1 MCLPRSST
9 DWQQKLRQFLDI
21 TFGGTSRG
29 GTAPCPCPRCVCMS
43 YRPQSEVQLHV
54 LSRGFAESFI
64 NEGEGSDVG
73 LYNQDVHP
81 ADVEVH
87 NDAPPPANVE
97 ADNKAT
103 AEEVGD
109 DNNKESTPSEDHGAT
124 HLVRSLIRGAIHGE
138 IIDIDDNEQP
148 NKHAKIFL
156 KLLQEAEKQLY
167 PGCTDA
173 TKVSFIVELFQV
185 KCSTGMSNRALEAVL
200 NLFSR
205 FLPKGH
211 CVPDT
216 MEKVQRV
223 VRDLGLDY
231 VKIDAC
237 EKDCVLFWKENTN
250 LDTCP
255 KCGES
260 RWKTSDGGAYDQR
273 GDADGGAGADKTN
286 KKRVPRKILRYFPLT
301 PRLQRLY
308 TTESTSSQM

>member
-1 MCLPRSST
+1 
-9 DWQQKLRQFLDI
+9 
-21 TFGGTSRG
+21 
-29 GTAPCPCPRCVCMS
+29 MS

-54 LSRGFAESFI
+54 LARGFAESFI
-64 NEGEGSDVG
+64 REGEGSDVG
-73 LYNQDVHP
+73 LHNQDARP

-97 ADNKAT
+97 VDNKA
-103 AEEVGD
+103 AAQEVGE
-109 DNNKESTPSEDHGAT
+109 DNNEESAPSEDHGAPRF
-124 HLVRSLIRGAIHGE
+124 VRSLIRGAIHGE
-138 IIDIDDNEQP
+138 IRDTDNNEQP
-148 NKHAKIFL
+148 NEHAKIFL

-185 KCSTGMSNRALEAVL
+185 KCLYGISNRAMEAVL

-211 CVPDT
+211 CVLDT

-237 EKDCVLFWKENTN
+237 DCVYF
-250 LDTCP
+250 
-255 KCGES
+255 G
-260 RWKTSDGGAYDQR
+260 RKTQ
-273 GDADGGAGADKTN
+273 
-286 KKRVPRKILRYFPLT
+286 I
-301 PRLQRLY
+301 
-308 TTESTSSQM
+308 